1 MQPEMK
7 KLAAIILAILMLC
20 SVYGAMASEPSFYH
34 TIKEALDASE
44 EYAAINET
52 DDFVTLILEKDGKY
66 YRAVTMMDE
75 YAKNLYQTAMAEESS
90 SAFEVF
96 DAYAW
101 NLPVSYIEE
110 ITAMPLEQSELDTLA
125 GRTIRDIMQEWQC
138 KGFVTSSSGNN
149 KTVVSL
155 DYGLYKY
162 SFEVEDQGD
171 KELAKVITG
180 EVSGFSRAAFDLSC
194 HADGTF

>member
-1 MQPEMK
+1 MK
-7 KLAAIILAILMLC
+7 KFAAIILAVLMLC
-20 SVYGAMASEPSFYH
+20 SVYGVMASEPHFYH
-34 TIKEALDASE
+34 TIREAVDASE
-44 EYAAINET
+44 EYATISET
-52 DDFVTLILEKDGKY
+52 DEFVTLILAMDGKY
-66 YRAVTMMDE
+66 IRAVTMLDE
-75 YAKNLYQTAMAEESS
+75 YAKDLYQTAMAEEDS

-101 NLPVSYIEE
+101 NLPVSYTEE
-110 ITAMPLEQSELDTLA
+110 ITAIPLEQTELDALA
-125 GRTIRDIMQEWQC
+125 GRTIRDIMREWQC
-138 KGFVTSSSGNN
+138 KGFVTSSTGND
-149 KTVVSL
+149 KTVISL

-180 EVSGFSRAAFDLSC
+180 EASGFSCAAFDLTC

>member
-1 MQPEMK
+1 MK
-7 KLAAIILAILMLC
+7 KFAAIILAVLMLC
-20 SVYGAMASEPSFYH
+20 SVYGVMASEPHFYH
-34 TIKEALDASE
+34 TIREAVDASE
-44 EYAAINET
+44 EYATISET
-52 DDFVTLILEKDGKY
+52 DEFVTLILAMDGKY
-66 YRAVTMMDE
+66 IRAVTMLDE
-75 YAKNLYQTAMAEESS
+75 YAKDLYQTAMAEEDS

-101 NLPVSYIEE
+101 NLPVSYTEE
-110 ITAMPLEQSELDTLA
+110 ITAIPLEQTELDALA
-125 GRTIRDIMQEWQC
+125 GRTIRDIMREWQC
-138 KGFVTSSSGNN
+138 KGFVTSSTGND
-149 KTVVSL
+149 KTVISL

-180 EVSGFSRAAFDLSC
+180 EASGFSRAAFDLTC

>member
-1 MQPEMK
+1 MK

-52 DDFVTLILEKDGKY
+52 DDYVILILEKDGKTL
-66 YRAVTMMDE
+66 RVVTMMDE
-75 YAKNLYQTAMAEESS
+75 SAKELYQTAMAEEDS
-90 SAFEVF
+90 SAFEMV

-101 NLPVSYIEE
+101 NLPVSYTEE
-110 ITAMPLEQSELDTLA
+110 ITAMPLEQAELDALA
-125 GRTIRDIMQEWQC
+125 GRVIRDIMREWQC
-138 KGFVTSSSGNN
+138 RGFVTSSSGNDN
-149 KTVVSL
+149 TVISL
-155 DYGLYKY
+155 DYGMYKY

-171 KELAKVITG
+171 MELAKVIKG